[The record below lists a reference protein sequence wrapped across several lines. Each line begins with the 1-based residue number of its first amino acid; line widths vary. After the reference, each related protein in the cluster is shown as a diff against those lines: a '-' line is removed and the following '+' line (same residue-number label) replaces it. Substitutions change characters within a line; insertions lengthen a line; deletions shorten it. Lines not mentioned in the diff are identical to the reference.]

1 LAWLWEGTAAM
12 VQIRWLEQTEG
23 VSWGHRC
30 KGWTRPPWVRVFDQP
45 LHWGAI
51 PFEHQ
56 ESFDRPQASGIG
68 TEAPSWAC
76 DYGTWYFWYAVGD
89 MIGRNEREKVAYTW
103 YILDTKGSFDN
114 AGIEVVDLGLKRAAK
129 EYDAIRLYRGGL
141 YDLYP
146 QFVAQYLTEDRFYDN
161 LETVELGTPDLYQAS
176 SSARSDGP
184 IAPLGSRA
192 WRFRVK
198 LPKDSAFPY
207 NVRFTV
213 DTPEGTDRDDLHLIV
228 DERVVN
234 RPVDPTAPYADV
246 QRTNLATPAADGAVE
261 YLVRVANVAETASET
276 VDAQFSLR
284 VEVDGFYG
292 NDVSSELTADDIG
305 RVAGELPPGFN

>member
-1 LAWLWEGTAAM
+1 YLA
-12 VQIRWLEQTEG
+12 
-23 VSWGHRC
+23 
-30 KGWTRPPWVRVFDQP
+30 
-45 LHWGAI
+45 
-51 PFEHQ
+51 
-56 ESFDRPQASGIG
+56 
-68 TEAPSWAC
+68 
-76 DYGTWYFWYAVGD
+76 
-89 MIGRNEREKVAYTW
+89 
-103 YILDTKGSFDN
+103 
-114 AGIEVVDLGLKRAAK
+114 
-129 EYDAIRLYRGGL
+129 
-141 YDLYP
+141 
-146 QFVAQYLTEDRFYDN
+146 EDRFYDN

-198 LPKDSAFPY
+198 LPKDSAIPY

-305 RVAGELPPGFN
+305 RVAGELPPGFNVRGPYPWSCGGNKNSRGIFEVRTPDEAARNLDRSMP